1 MKKVALITGGSSGL
15 GLAFAKLL
23 GKESYE
29 VIIVARNQER
39 ITHALSELTAMGIT
53 AKGFSCNITDEA
65 GLKNVFA
72 EVKKDYGKLDYLI
85 LNAGRVSTVL
95 LSEYKSTADMKQDLD
110 VDLWGTILSA
120 YILTPLLAENAKV
133 LLVSSGFG
141 LIGVAG
147 YSIYCAA
154 KAGILNFGESLRRE
168 LLYKNINVYTT
179 TPGDMD
185 TPQFREEVKNAP
197 AWMKKETPRK
207 LMKTEEA
214 AANILKQAKGKRKYL
229 IVPASDVNLLVT
241 LSKILPRK
249 FRDYLLDDMFP
260 RPLA

>member
-23 GKESYE
+23 GKDGYD
-29 VIIVARNQER
+29 VVIVARNQDR
-39 ITHALSELTAMGIT
+39 INKALAELTGAGVS
-53 AKGFSCNITDEA
+53 AKGISCDITDET
-65 GLKNVFA
+65 GLRNVA
-72 EVKKDYGKLDYLI
+72 AQVKKDYGKLDYLV

-95 LSEYKSTADMKQDLD
+95 LSEYTSVAEMKQDLE

-120 YILTPLLAENAKV
+120 YILTPLLAEKAKV

-168 LLYKNINVYTT
+168 LMHKNINVYAT

-185 TPQFREEVKNAP
+185 TPQFAEEVKNAP

-214 AANILKQAKGKRKYL
+214 AANILKQADGKRKYL
-229 IVPASDVNLLVT
+229 IIPASDVNLLAT

-260 RPLA
+260 RPTA

>member
-15 GLAFAKLL
+15 GFSFAKLL
-23 GKESYE
+23 GKDGYD
-29 VIIVARNQER
+29 VIIVARNQKR
-39 ITHALSELTAMGIT
+39 ITDAVAELTALGIN
-53 AKGFSCNITDEA
+53 AKGFSCDITDEA
-65 GLKNVFA
+65 GLKNIYA
-72 EVKKDYGKLDYLI
+72 EVKKDYGKLDFLI

-95 LSEYKSTADMKQDLD
+95 LSDYKNISDMRQDLE
-110 VDLWGTILSA
+110 VDLWGTILTA
-120 YILTPLLAENAKV
+120 HILTPLLVENSKV

-168 LLYKNINVYTT
+168 LLHKNINVYAT
-179 TPGDMD
+179 TPSDMD

-197 AWMKKETPRK
+197 TWMKKESPRK
-207 LMKTEEA
+207 LMKTEDA
-214 AANILKQAKGKRKYL
+214 AAKILKKTKGKRTYL
-229 IVPASDVNLLVT
+229 IIPASDVNLLSNLT
-241 LSKILPRK
+241 KILPRK